1 MHDGI
6 HLDRAG
12 IPAATICTDH
22 FVATGQATAT
32 VWGVPN
38 YPVIYMPHPL
48 STCPDAEQQEL
59 ARRVAGQ
66 VVQILLTASVGV
78 EERGRGEGE
87 RGDYE
92 SVSRRMVC
100 VVALTVGLVYSV
112 VAQPKGE
119 IVYALHVT
127 IAPAW

>member
-32 VWGVPN
+32 VWGVPD

-48 STCPDAEQQEL
+48 STLADAEIQAAAQRL
-59 ARRVAGQ
+59 AEQVVRVLLIGQ
-66 VVQILLTASVGV
+66 VAS
-78 EERGRGEGE
+78 
-87 RGDYE
+87 
-92 SVSRRMVC
+92 
-100 VVALTVGLVYSV
+100 
-112 VAQPKGE
+112 
-119 IVYALHVT
+119 
-127 IAPAW
+127 